1 LELTVIKCDNIHI
14 TLLTSYSI
22 ATLQRFWYAWKYFS
36 LSFQYPSN
44 FAPNVFKTTKM
55 RPYQEDFCFGN
66 VLDVS
71 ENPLV
76 GPKRHSFLK
85 VNFQKLQIEYLGDP
99 VF

>member
-1 LELTVIKCDNIHI
+1 
-14 TLLTSYSI
+14 
-22 ATLQRFWYAWKYFS
+22 
-36 LSFQYPSN
+36 
-44 FAPNVFKTTKM
+44 M